1 MRHVANTGRLVFM
14 EIGDFLPLVRAIHI
28 PVLLVDRV
36 NETTPYGQFFRHR
49 LRGRMAFNRA
59 DIRDRN
65 NLLRAALP
73 PAMIGLIA
81 GIDNT
86 AAALAIGALMF
97 TGTLSDGMGLGV
109 GVVLLGGALLALVV
123 AVRSVQPNSVALVQ
137 ESTIAVVAA
146 AIASMAVQSVG
157 DPQAKIATA
166 IVIIGAS
173 SIVTGVLFWVT
184 GKLKLGG
191 LVRYLPYPV
200 MAGFLAGSGWLLVN
214 GASVMLTGHDFGLEF
229 AQSLSE
235 LQVLWRVLPAVG
247 LALVMFVALS
257 RTSHPATMPLIM
269 IAALV
274 GFNLVLGFTGVEP
287 DAVRDLGHL
296 PAINVSGGIELPT
309 LQLLARVDWSAVLA
323 ATPIMLVIAGLSMI
337 GLMLNVSGLE
347 LAMRRDI
354 DVNAELRSTGL
365 ANVLSGSVGGPSG
378 YVGLSMTVLA
388 QKTGATSRGAGIAT
402 AIAMLLGLFFAGH
415 LIFQVPIF
423 LTAGFV
429 LFLGIGLLKEW
440 FVDARQSMPM
450 SEWLVVVGILLTV
463 ALVGFMEG
471 LALGLL
477 VSSALFIF
485 KYSLLPVVRFRA
497 TGVEQRSS
505 VDRSPTAIKYLS
517 EHGDAIEIIQLQGYI
532 FFGTA
537 DRIVNLVRRR
547 LATKD
552 KPPLQFVVLDFQNV
566 SGADS
571 AAIACFMKIARLA
584 EDNNVNVSLTRLA
597 DDLRHNLTLAGIELG
612 ENQLISVLHDIDR
625 ALERAEETLLSE
637 HLDVDG
643 EKSLLKHFVLAI
655 GDHPRLPALI
665 DNMTRLEL
673 QPDDVLIRQGEDAND
688 VFFVASGRVRVQLT
702 LPNGDVMRVRTMLAG
717 AIVGEIALYLKQP
730 RIADVIVDAP
740 SEIFQLS
747 AADLVR
753 MQTQDPELA
762 AIAHQ
767 LLASNLSEKLS
778 VANKMI
784 QLTQK

>member
-1 MRHVANTGRLVFM
+1 MAISTADTETRPN
-14 EIGDFLPLVRAIHI
+14 PLRI
-28 PVLLVDRV
+28 
-36 NETTPYGQFFRHR
+36 
-49 LRGRMAFNRA
+49 
-59 DIRDRN
+59 
-65 NLLRAALP
+65 ALP

-81 GIDNT
+81 GIDNA

-97 TGTLSDGMGLGV
+97 TGALSDGMGLGV
-109 GVVLLGGALLALVV
+109 GVVLCGGALLALVV
-123 AVRSVQPNSVALVQ
+123 ALRSVQPNSVALVQ

-157 DPQAKIATA
+157 DAEAKIATA
-166 IVIIGAS
+166 IVIIGAA
-173 SIVTGVLFWVT
+173 SIVTGALFWIV
-184 GKLKLGG
+184 GKLKWGG

-214 GASVMLTGHDFGLEF
+214 GAAVMLTGHDFGLEF
-229 AQSLSE
+229 ARSLSDP
-235 LQVLWRVLPAVG
+235 QVLWRVLPAIG
-247 LALVMFVALS
+247 LAIVMFGALS
-257 RTSHPATMPLIM
+257 RLAHPAVMPLIM
-269 IAALV
+269 IAA
-274 GFNLVLGFTGVEP
+274 VLGFN
-287 DAVRDLGHL
+287 AVLFVAGIDLEDVRQLGHL
-296 PAINVSGGIELPT
+296 PPVNMSGGIELPT
-309 LQLLARVDWSAVLA
+309 PQLLTRVDWAAVLA
-323 ATPIMLVIAGLSMI
+323 ATPVMLVIAGLSMI

-354 DVNAELRSTGL
+354 DVNAELRSTGV
-365 ANVLSGSVGGPSG
+365 ANILSGGVGGPSG
-378 YVGLSMTVLA
+378 YVGLSMTILA
-388 QKTGATSRGAGIAT
+388 QKTGATGRGAGIAT
-402 AIAMLLGLFFAGH
+402 AIAMMLALLFAGH
-415 LIFQVPIF
+415 LIFQVPVF

-429 LFLGIGLLKEW
+429 LFLGAGLLKEW
-440 FVDARQSMPM
+440 FFDARQSMPM
-450 SEWLVVVGILLTV
+450 SEWLVVAGILLTV

-517 EHGDAIEIIQLQGYI
+517 EHGDAIEVIQLQGYI

-547 LATKD
+547 LIAKD
-552 KPPLQFVVLDFQNV
+552 RPSLQFVVLDFQNV

-584 EDNNVNVSLTRLA
+584 EDNNVSVSLTRVA
-597 DDLRHNLTLAGIELG
+597 PELRSSLTLAGLELG
-612 ENQLISVLHDIDR
+612 DNQLISVLHDIDR
-625 ALERAEETLLSE
+625 ALEQAEESLLSE
-637 HLDVDG
+637 HVDVDG

-655 GDHPRLPALI
+655 GDHPRLQALI

-673 QPDDVLIRQGEDAND
+673 EPEDVLIKQGEEAND

-702 LPNGDVMRVRTMLAG
+702 LPDGEVMRVRTMLAG

-740 SEIFQLS
+740 SEIFRLS
-747 AADLVR
+747 AADLKR
-753 MQTQDPELA
+753 MQSDDPELA
-762 AIAHQ
+762 ALAHQ
-767 LLASNLSEKLS
+767 LLASNLSEKLA

>member
-1 MRHVANTGRLVFM
+1 M
-14 EIGDFLPLVRAIHI
+14 AI
-28 PVLLVDRV
+28 
-36 NETTPYGQFFRHR
+36 NS
-49 LRGRMAFNRA
+49 A
-59 DIRDRN
+59 DIESKPVR
-65 NLLRAALP
+65 LRAALP
-73 PAMIGLIA
+73 AAMIGLIA

-97 TGTLSDGMGLGV
+97 TGTLADGMGLGV

-123 AVRSVQPNSVALVQ
+123 AIRSVQPNSVALVQ

-146 AIASMAVQSVG
+146 AIASMAIQSTG
-157 DPQAKIATA
+157 DAQAKAATA
-166 IVIIGAS
+166 VVIIGAS
-173 SIVTGVLFWVT
+173 SIVTGILFWAT

-214 GASVMLTGHDFGLEF
+214 GAAVMLTGHDVGPAF
-229 AQSLSE
+229 AQSLADP
-235 LQVLWRVLPAVG
+235 QVLWRALPAIG
-247 LALVMFVALS
+247 LAVVMFVALN
-257 RTSHPATMPLIM
+257 RLSHPATMPVIM
-269 IAALV
+269 VAALA
-274 GFNLVLGFTGVEP
+274 GFNGLLALTGLEQEV
-287 DAVRDLGHL
+287 VRDLGHL
-296 PAINVSGGIELPT
+296 PPINMSGGIELPT
-309 LQLLARVDWSAVLA
+309 LQLLAKVDWAAVLA
-323 ATPIMLVIAGLSMI
+323 ATPVMLVIAGLSMI

-354 DVNAELRSTGL
+354 DVNAELRSTGV
-365 ANVLSGSVGGPSG
+365 ANLLSGSVGGPSG
-378 YVGLSMTVLA
+378 YVGLSMTILG
-388 QKTGATSRGAGIAT
+388 QKTGATGRGAGIAT
-402 AIAMLLGLFFAGH
+402 AIAMLLALLFAGH

-429 LFLGIGLLKEW
+429 LFLGFGLLKEW
-440 FVDARQSMPM
+440 FFDARQSMPI
-450 SEWLVVVGILLTV
+450 SEWFVVAGILLTV

-517 EHGDAIEIIQLQGYI
+517 EHGDAIEVIQLQGYI

-547 LATKD
+547 LMAQD

-584 EDNNVNVSLTRLA
+584 EDNNVSVSLTRVA
-597 DDLRHNLTLAGIELG
+597 PDLRNSLTLAGIEPG
-612 ENQLISVLHDIDR
+612 ENQLINVLHDIDR

-637 HLDVDG
+637 HVDVDG
-643 EKSLLKHFVLAI
+643 ETSLLRHFVLAI
-655 GDHPRLPALI
+655 GEHSRLPALI
-665 DNMTRLEL
+665 DRMTQLEL
-673 QPDDVLIRQGEDAND
+673 QPEDILIRQGEDAND

-702 LPNGDVMRVRTMLAG
+702 LPDGDVMRVRTMLAG
-717 AIVGEIALYLKQP
+717 AVVGEIALYLKQP
-730 RIADVIVDAP
+730 RIADVVVDAP

-747 AADLVR
+747 ASDLER
-753 MQTQDPELA
+753 MQSDDPELA
-762 AIAHQ
+762 ALAHQ
-767 LLASNLSEKLS
+767 LLASNLSEKLA

>member
-1 MRHVANTGRLVFM
+1 MTFNTAG
-14 EIGDFLPLVRAIHI
+14 
-28 PVLLVDRV
+28 
-36 NETTPYGQFFRHR
+36 T
-49 LRGRMAFNRA
+49 
-59 DIRDRN
+59 RDKTRP
-65 NLLRAALP
+65 LRAALP

-97 TGTLSDGMGLGV
+97 TGTLSNGMGLGV

-123 AVRSVQPNSVALVQ
+123 AIRSVQPNSVALVQ

-146 AIASMAVQSVG
+146 AIASMAIQSTG
-157 DPQAKIATA
+157 DAEAKVATA
-166 IVIIGAS
+166 IVILGAS
-173 SIVTGVLFWVT
+173 SIVTGVLFWIT

-191 LVRYLPYPV
+191 MVRYVPYPV

-214 GASVMLTGHDFGLEF
+214 GASVMLTGQNVGLGF
-229 AQSLSE
+229 AQSLSDP
-235 LQVLWRVLPAVG
+235 QVLWRVLPAIG
-247 LALVMFVALS
+247 LALVMFVALN
-257 RTSHPATMPLIM
+257 RMSHPATMPVIM
-269 IAALV
+269 IGALA
-274 GFNLVLGFTGVEP
+274 GFNGLLAVAGLDP
-287 DAVRDLGHL
+287 QIVRDLGHL
-296 PAINVSGGIELPT
+296 PAINMSGGIELPT
-309 LQLLARVDWSAVLA
+309 PQLLTRVDWAAVLA
-323 ATPIMLVIAGLSMI
+323 ATPVMLVIAGLSMI

-365 ANVLSGSVGGPSG
+365 ANVLSGGVGGPCG

-388 QKTGATSRGAGIAT
+388 QRTGATGRGAGIAT
-402 AIAMLLGLFFAGH
+402 SIAMLLGLLFAGH

-440 FVDARQSMPM
+440 FVDTRHKMPL
-450 SEWLVVVGILLTV
+450 SEWLVVAGILLTV
-463 ALVGFMEG
+463 AFVGFMEG

-547 LATKD
+547 LAAED
-552 KPPLQFVVLDFQNV
+552 KPALQFVVLDFQNV

-584 EDNNVNVSLTRLA
+584 EDNNVSVSLTRVA
-597 DDLRHNLTLAGIELG
+597 AELRHSLTVAGIELG
-612 ENQLISVLHDIDR
+612 ENQLINVLHDIDR
-625 ALERAEETLLSE
+625 ALEMAEETLLSE
-637 HLDVDG
+637 HIDVDG
-643 EKSLLKHFVLAI
+643 EKSLLKHFALAI
-655 GDHPRLPALI
+655 GDHPRLPDLT

-673 QPDDVLIRQGEDAND
+673 QPEDVLIRQGEDAND

-702 LPNGDVMRVRTMLAG
+702 LPSGEVMRVRTMLAG

-747 AADLVR
+747 AANLGR
-753 MQTQDPELA
+753 MQADDPELA
-762 AIAHQ
+762 VLAHQ
-767 LLASNLSEKLS
+767 LLASNLSEKLA

>member
-1 MRHVANTGRLVFM
+1 MTYNTAG
-14 EIGDFLPLVRAIHI
+14 ITGK
-28 PVLLVDRV
+28 
-36 NETTPYGQFFRHR
+36 TK
-49 LRGRMAFNRA
+49 
-59 DIRDRN
+59 
-65 NLLRAALP
+65 LLRAALP

-97 TGTLSDGMGLGV
+97 TGTLSNGMGLGV

-123 AVRSVQPNSVALVQ
+123 AIRSVQPNSVALVQ

-146 AIASMAVQSVG
+146 AIASMAVQSIG
-157 DPQAKIATA
+157 DAEAKVATA
-166 IVIIGAS
+166 IVILGAS
-173 SIVTGVLFWVT
+173 SIVTGVLFWIT

-191 LVRYLPYPV
+191 LVRYVPYPV

-214 GASVMLTGHDFGLEF
+214 GASVMLTGHNFGLEF
-229 AQSLSE
+229 AQSLGDP
-235 LQVLWRVLPAVG
+235 QVLWRVLPAIG

-257 RTSHPATMPLIM
+257 RLSHPATMPVIM
-269 IAALV
+269 IAALA
-274 GFNLVLGFTGVEP
+274 GFNGLLAVAGLDPEI
-287 DAVRDLGHL
+287 VRDLGHL
-296 PAINVSGGIELPT
+296 PAINMSGGIELPT
-309 LQLLARVDWSAVLA
+309 PQLLTRVDWAAVLA
-323 ATPIMLVIAGLSMI
+323 ATPVMLVIAGLSMI

-354 DVNAELRSTGL
+354 DVNAELRSTGF
-365 ANVLSGSVGGPSG
+365 ANVLSGGVGGPCG

-388 QKTGATSRGAGIAT
+388 QRTGATGRGAGIAT
-402 AIAMLLGLFFAGH
+402 SIAMLLGLLFAGH

-440 FVDARQSMPM
+440 FVDTRQKMPL
-450 SEWLVVVGILLTV
+450 SEWLVVAGILLTV

-547 LATKD
+547 LAATD
-552 KPPLQFVVLDFQNV
+552 KPALQFVVLDFQNV

-584 EDNNVNVSLTRLA
+584 EDNNVNVSLTRVA
-597 DDLRHNLTLAGIELG
+597 AELRHSLTLAGIELG
-612 ENQLISVLHDIDR
+612 ENQLINVLHDIDR
-625 ALERAEETLLSE
+625 ALEMAEETLLSE
-637 HLDVDG
+637 HVDVDG
-643 EKSLLKHFVLAI
+643 EKSLLKHFALAI

-673 QPDDVLIRQGEDAND
+673 QPEDVLIRQGEDAND

-702 LPNGDVMRVRTMLAG
+702 LPSGDVMRVRTMLAG

-747 AADLVR
+747 AADLGR
-753 MQTQDPELA
+753 MQADDPELA
-762 AIAHQ
+762 VLAHQ
-767 LLASNLSEKLS
+767 LLASNLSEKLA

>member
-1 MRHVANTGRLVFM
+1 
-14 EIGDFLPLVRAIHI
+14 
-28 PVLLVDRV
+28 
-36 NETTPYGQFFRHR
+36 
-49 LRGRMAFNRA
+49 
-59 DIRDRN
+59 
-65 NLLRAALP
+65 
-73 PAMIGLIA
+73 MIGLIA

-86 AAALAIGALMF
+86 AAALAIGALIF
-97 TGTLSDGMGLGV
+97 SGSLAEGMGLGV
-109 GVVLLGGALLALVV
+109 GVVLLGGALMALFV
-123 AVRSVQPNSVALVQ
+123 ALRSVQPNSIALVQ

-146 AIASMAVQSVG
+146 AIAAMAVQSVG

-173 SIVTGVLFWVT
+173 SIVTGALFWLT

-200 MAGFLAGSGWLLVN
+200 MAGFLAGSGWLLIN
-214 GASVMLTGHDFGLEF
+214 GASVMLTGYGFGLEF
-229 AQSLSE
+229 LQSLSE
-235 LQVLWRVLPAVG
+235 PQIVWRALPAVA
-247 LALVMFVALS
+247 LALVMFVAVDRLA
-257 RTSHPATMPLIM
+257 HPATMPVIM

-274 GFNLVLGFTGVEP
+274 GFNLLLSYSGL
-287 DAVRDLGHL
+287 DLQAVRDLGHL
-296 PAINVSGGIELPT
+296 PATNMSGGIELPT
-309 LQLLARVDWSAVLA
+309 PQLLTKVDWPAVVGA
-323 ATPIMLVIAGLSMI
+323 VPIMLVIAGLSMI

-365 ANVLSGSVGGPSG
+365 ANVLSGGVGGPCG

-388 QKTGATSRGAGIAT
+388 EKTGATGRGAGIAT
-402 AIAMLLGLFFAGH
+402 AVVMLLGLFFAGH
-415 LIFQVPIF
+415 LIFQVPVF
-423 LTAGFV
+423 LTGGFV
-429 LFLGIGLLKEW
+429 LFLGLGLVKEW
-440 FVDARQSMPM
+440 FIDTRQRMPV
-450 SEWLVVVGILLTV
+450 SEWLVVAGILLTV
-463 ALVGFMEG
+463 AVVGFMEG

-537 DRIVNLVRRR
+537 DRIVNIVRRR
-547 LATKD
+547 LAAKD
-552 KPPLQFVVLDFQNV
+552 RPPLQFVVLDFQNV

-584 EDNNVNVSLTRLA
+584 EDNNVTVSLTRVA
-597 DDLRHNLTLAGIELG
+597 PDLRDNLSLAGLDLG

-625 ALERAEETLLSE
+625 ALELAEETLLSE
-637 HLDVDG
+637 HVDVDG
-643 EKSLLKHFVLAI
+643 EKSLLKHFALAI

-673 QPDDVLIRQGEDAND
+673 QPEDVLIRQGEEAND
-688 VFFVASGRVRVQLT
+688 VFFVASGRVRVQLAM
-702 LPNGDVMRVRTMLAG
+702 PNGEVMRVRTMLAG

-747 AADLVR
+747 AADLLH
-753 MQTQDPELA
+753 MQAQDPELA
-762 AIAHQ
+762 ALAHQ
-767 LLASNLSEKLS
+767 LLASNLSEKLA

>member
-1 MRHVANTGRLVFM
+1 MT
-14 EIGDFLPLVRAIHI
+14 
-28 PVLLVDRV
+28 
-36 NETTPYGQFFRHR
+36 
-49 LRGRMAFNRA
+49 FNIA
-59 DIRDRN
+59 GTRDKTRP
-65 NLLRAALP
+65 LRAALP

-97 TGTLSDGMGLGV
+97 TGTLSNGMGLGV

-123 AVRSVQPNSVALVQ
+123 AIRSVQPNSVALVQ

-146 AIASMAVQSVG
+146 AIASMAIQSTG
-157 DPQAKIATA
+157 DAEAKVATA
-166 IVIIGAS
+166 IVILGAS
-173 SIVTGVLFWVT
+173 SIVTGVLFWIT

-191 LVRYLPYPV
+191 MVRYVPYPV

-214 GASVMLTGHDFGLEF
+214 GASVMLTGQNVGLGF
-229 AQSLSE
+229 AQSLSDP
-235 LQVLWRVLPAVG
+235 QVLWRVLPAIG
-247 LALVMFVALS
+247 LALVMFVALN
-257 RTSHPATMPLIM
+257 RMSHPATMPVIM
-269 IAALV
+269 IGALA
-274 GFNLVLGFTGVEP
+274 GFNGLLAVAGLDP
-287 DAVRDLGHL
+287 QIVRDLGHL
-296 PAINVSGGIELPT
+296 PAINMSGGIELPT
-309 LQLLARVDWSAVLA
+309 PQLLTRVDWAAVLA
-323 ATPIMLVIAGLSMI
+323 ATPVMLVIAGLSMI

-365 ANVLSGSVGGPSG
+365 ANVLSGGVGGPCG

-388 QKTGATSRGAGIAT
+388 QRTGATGRGAGIAT
-402 AIAMLLGLFFAGH
+402 SIAMLLGLLFAGH

-440 FVDARQSMPM
+440 FVDTRHKMPL
-450 SEWLVVVGILLTV
+450 SEWLVVAGILLTV
-463 ALVGFMEG
+463 AFVGFMEG

-547 LATKD
+547 LAAED
-552 KPPLQFVVLDFQNV
+552 KPALQFVVLDFQNV

-584 EDNNVNVSLTRLA
+584 EDNNVSVSLTRVA
-597 DDLRHNLTLAGIELG
+597 AELRHSLTVAGIELG
-612 ENQLISVLHDIDR
+612 ENQLINVLHDIDR
-625 ALERAEETLLSE
+625 ALEMAEETLLSE
-637 HLDVDG
+637 HIDVDG
-643 EKSLLKHFVLAI
+643 EKSLLKHFALAI
-655 GDHPRLPALI
+655 GDHPRLPDLI

-673 QPDDVLIRQGEDAND
+673 QPEDVLIRQGEDAND

-702 LPNGDVMRVRTMLAG
+702 LPSGEVMRVRTMLAG

-747 AADLVR
+747 AANLGR
-753 MQTQDPELA
+753 MQADDPELA
-762 AIAHQ
+762 VLAHQ
-767 LLASNLSEKLS
+767 LLASNLSEKLA

>member
-1 MRHVANTGRLVFM
+1 
-14 EIGDFLPLVRAIHI
+14 
-28 PVLLVDRV
+28 
-36 NETTPYGQFFRHR
+36 
-49 LRGRMAFNRA
+49 
-59 DIRDRN
+59 
-65 NLLRAALP
+65 
-73 PAMIGLIA
+73 MIGLIA

-86 AAALAIGALMF
+86 AAALAIGALIF
-97 TGTLSDGMGLGV
+97 SGTLAEGMGLGV
-109 GVVLLGGALLALVV
+109 GVVLLGGALMALFV
-123 AVRSVQPNSVALVQ
+123 ALRSVQPNSIALVQ

-146 AIASMAVQSVG
+146 AIAAMAVQSVG

-173 SIVTGVLFWVT
+173 SIVTGALFWLT

-200 MAGFLAGSGWLLVN
+200 MAGFLAGSGWLLIN
-214 GASVMLTGHDFGLEF
+214 GASVMLTGYGFGLEF
-229 AQSLSE
+229 VQSLSE
-235 LQVLWRVLPAVG
+235 PQIIWRALPAVA
-247 LALVMFVALS
+247 LALVMFVAVDRLA
-257 RTSHPATMPLIM
+257 HPATMPVIM

-274 GFNLVLGFTGVEP
+274 GFNLLLSYSGL
-287 DAVRDLGHL
+287 DLQAVRDLGHL
-296 PAINVSGGIELPT
+296 PATNMSGGIELPT
-309 LQLLARVDWSAVLA
+309 PQLLTIVDWPAVVGA
-323 ATPIMLVIAGLSMI
+323 VPIMLVIAGLSMI

-365 ANVLSGSVGGPSG
+365 ANVLSGGVGGPCG

-388 QKTGATSRGAGIAT
+388 EKTGATGRGAGIAT
-402 AIAMLLGLFFAGH
+402 AIVMLLGLFFAGH
-415 LIFQVPIF
+415 LIFQVPVF
-423 LTAGFV
+423 LTGGFV
-429 LFLGIGLLKEW
+429 LFLGLGLVKEW
-440 FVDARQSMPM
+440 FIDARQRMPV
-450 SEWLVVVGILLTV
+450 SEWLVVAAILLTV
-463 ALVGFMEG
+463 AVVGFMEG

-537 DRIVNLVRRR
+537 DRIVNIVRRR
-547 LATKD
+547 LAAKD
-552 KPPLQFVVLDFQNV
+552 RPPLQFVVLDFQNV

-584 EDNNVNVSLTRLA
+584 EDNNVTVSLTRVA
-597 DDLRHNLTLAGIELG
+597 PDLRDNLSLAGLDLG

-625 ALERAEETLLSE
+625 ALELAEETLLSE
-637 HLDVDG
+637 HVDVDG
-643 EKSLLKHFVLAI
+643 EKSLLKHFALAI

-673 QPDDVLIRQGEDAND
+673 QPEDVLIRQGEEAND
-688 VFFVASGRVRVQLT
+688 VFFVASGRVRVQLAM
-702 LPNGDVMRVRTMLAG
+702 PNGEVMRVRTMLAG

-747 AADLVR
+747 AADLLH
-753 MQTQDPELA
+753 MQAQDPELA
-762 AIAHQ
+762 ALAHQ
-767 LLASNLSEKLS
+767 LLASNLSEKLA

>member
-1 MRHVANTGRLVFM
+1 MTFNTAG
-14 EIGDFLPLVRAIHI
+14 
-28 PVLLVDRV
+28 
-36 NETTPYGQFFRHR
+36 T
-49 LRGRMAFNRA
+49 
-59 DIRDRN
+59 RDKTKP
-65 NLLRAALP
+65 LRAALP

-97 TGTLSDGMGLGV
+97 TGTLSNGMGLGV

-123 AVRSVQPNSVALVQ
+123 AIRSVQPNSVALVQ

-146 AIASMAVQSVG
+146 AIASMAVQSIG
-157 DPQAKIATA
+157 DAEAKVATA
-166 IVIIGAS
+166 IVILGAS
-173 SIVTGVLFWVT
+173 SIVTGVLFWIT

-191 LVRYLPYPV
+191 LVRYVPYPV

-214 GASVMLTGHDFGLEF
+214 GASVMLTGHNFGLEF
-229 AQSLSE
+229 AQSLSDP
-235 LQVLWRVLPAVG
+235 QVLWRVLPAII
-247 LALVMFVALS
+247 LALVMFVALN
-257 RTSHPATMPLIM
+257 RLSHPATMPVIM
-269 IAALV
+269 IAALA
-274 GFNLVLGFTGVEP
+274 GFNGLLAFAGLDPAV
-287 DAVRDLGHL
+287 VRDLGHL
-296 PAINVSGGIELPT
+296 PAINMSGGIELPT
-309 LQLLARVDWSAVLA
+309 PQLLTKVDWAAVLA
-323 ATPIMLVIAGLSMI
+323 ATPVMLVIAGLSMI

-365 ANVLSGSVGGPSG
+365 ANVLSGGVGGPCG

-388 QKTGATSRGAGIAT
+388 QRTGATGRGAGIAT
-402 AIAMLLGLFFAGH
+402 SIAMLLALLFAGH

-440 FVDARQSMPM
+440 FVDTRQKMPL
-450 SEWLVVVGILLTV
+450 SEWLVVAGILLTV
-463 ALVGFMEG
+463 AFVGFMEG

-547 LATKD
+547 LAATD

-584 EDNNVNVSLTRLA
+584 EDNNVSVSLTRVA
-597 DDLRHNLTLAGIELG
+597 AELRHSLTVAGIELG
-612 ENQLISVLHDIDR
+612 ENQLINVLHDIDR
-625 ALERAEETLLSE
+625 ALEMAEETLLSE
-637 HLDVDG
+637 HVDIDG
-643 EKSLLKHFVLAI
+643 EKSLLKHFALAI
-655 GDHPRLPALI
+655 GDHPRLPVLI

-673 QPDDVLIRQGEDAND
+673 QPEDVLIRQGEDAND

-702 LPNGDVMRVRTMLAG
+702 LPSGEIMRVRTMLAG
-717 AIVGEIALYLKQP
+717 AIVGEIALYLNQP

-747 AADLVR
+747 AANLGR
-753 MQTQDPELA
+753 MQADDPELA
-762 AIAHQ
+762 VLAHQ
-767 LLASNLSEKLS
+767 LLASNLSEKLA